1 MEMKDFYTRE
11 VSNTGKR
18 VPLYRPD
25 GTLSDEHFVIR
36 GVDSDTFRRADLNA
50 KRKMMEAGN
59 LLDDIERA
67 DVVAVIERELVSSL
81 VVEWSFPQEC
91 SPENVSLFFKEAP
104 QLQKMVNVLAAQRS
118 FFFEK
123 ELKPSSTGLKK
134 TRS

>member
-1 MEMKDFYTRE
+1 
-11 VSNTGKR
+11 
-18 VPLYRPD
+18 
-25 GTLSDEHFVIR
+25 
-36 GVDSDTFRRADLNA
+36 
-50 KRKMMEAGN
+50 MMEAGN